1 MLKFSLKL
9 SAEIQRFKK
18 GGGGNQKN
26 KTFLKK
32 KLFRKKFR
40 QK

>member
-18 GGGGNQKN
+18 GGGGNKKN

-32 KLFRKKFR
+32 NFLEKKTF
-40 QK
+40 